1 MSADK
6 NLKKSGSDVMNT
18 DSYELLWKKPVIK
31 IGMITML
38 IASALSFIPLIYLYI
53 KYGIMIN
60 LATALKAWG
69 LIVAVL
75 VHFIS
80 LNRFPIIQFW
90 TCGTYMS
97 FLSGN
102 ISNTGCLLCNGPG
115 SRWRKREQGKPR
127 LSERWVLSDQ

>member
-80 LNRFPIIQFW
+80 LNRFPIIQF
-90 TCGTYMS
+90 
-97 FLSGN
+97 
-102 ISNTGCLLCNGPG
+102 
-115 SRWRKREQGKPR
+115 
-127 LSERWVLSDQ
+127 